1 MNSNFIIVM
10 AGIALLLLALSAISS
25 IAQSGVAR
33 GTKARWMVLVA
44 LLPLLGWAIW
54 LGKGPKR
61 A

>member
-10 AGIALLLLALSAISS
+10 AGIALLLVALSAISS
-25 IAQSGVAR
+25 IAQSTETRGV
-33 GTKARWMVLVA
+33 KARWIVLVA